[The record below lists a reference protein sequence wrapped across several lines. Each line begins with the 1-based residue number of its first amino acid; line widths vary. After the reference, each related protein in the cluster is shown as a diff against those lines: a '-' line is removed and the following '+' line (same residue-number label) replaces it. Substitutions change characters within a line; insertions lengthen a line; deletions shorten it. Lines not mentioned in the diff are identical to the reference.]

1 MPLEKDRFQEIINS
15 APFLSHSPHTTTGPT
30 SNQFETWT
38 KIYKVSNDQMT
49 CLFLQWLISSEKEEK
64 FQKIIDW
71 FNWHFLGLKAMKTK
85 KLFTSSISN
94 FNDFKDQEKQEVR
107 KEKKVIPAQQ
117 IRKTCSTWK
126 NVKIPLQ
133 FWMGN
138 KTNTWTL
145 S

>member
-85 KLFTSSISN
+85 KLFTSSIST
-94 FNDFKDQEKQEVR
+94 FNDFKDPEKQEVR
-107 KEKKVIPAQQ
+107 KRKEGNSSSTDQKNMLNMEK
-117 IRKTCSTWK
+117 CK
-126 NVKIPLQ
+126 NPFTILD
-133 FWMGN
+133 GE
-138 KTNTWTL
+138 
-145 S
+145 

>member
-107 KEKKVIPAQQ
+107 KRKEGNSSSTDQKNMLNMEK
-117 IRKTCSTWK
+117 CK
-126 NVKIPLQ
+126 NPFTILD
-133 FWMGN
+133 GE
-138 KTNTWTL
+138 
-145 S
+145 